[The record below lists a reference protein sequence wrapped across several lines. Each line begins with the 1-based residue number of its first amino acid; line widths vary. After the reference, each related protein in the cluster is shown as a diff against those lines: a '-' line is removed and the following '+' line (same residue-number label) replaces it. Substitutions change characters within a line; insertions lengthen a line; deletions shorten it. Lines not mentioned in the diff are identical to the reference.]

1 MKCPVCDQV
10 TLREVEKSGVLIDIC
25 PSCKGVWLDR
35 GELEKLMQSI
45 NETQEEFE
53 QLQSQVAA
61 QLPRTSID
69 QSYNP
74 NEQRANQ
81 QSFNQQSSNQQQY
94 TQQPY
99 NQQNYGHVQP
109 NYQQQHNQ
117 QPNYQQ
123 SNYQQ
128 PYNKDS
134 YKHDDSKYGYDKYGR
149 PYKKK
154 KKTVFSVFEDL
165 F

>member
-53 QLQSQVAA
+53 QLQSQVAT
-61 QLPRTSID
+61 QHLRTSMD

-74 NEQRANQ
+74 NEQKANQ
-81 QSFNQQSSNQQQY
+81 QPF

-99 NQQNYGHVQP
+99 SQQTFGNVQQNY
-109 NYQQQHNQ
+109 QQANHQ

-123 SNYQQ
+123 SNYEQ

-134 YKHDDSKYGYDKYGR
+134 HKHGDSKYGYDKYGR

-165 F
+165 FD